1 MADQKLTQLT
11 ALTDLTDDDL
21 FYVVDDPAGVP
32 EGKGIS
38 WANIVKY
45 FTAHASRCR
54 AYLATANQSIPNAT
68 HTLVELNAKEYDN
81 LGEYDTVNFKFTA
94 SAPGYYL
101 IIGNCF
107 LSSGVDNQ
115 RLVSILYKNG
125 ATAAYSSSTIS
136 GANHASATV
145 TDVQFLNA
153 ADYIQ
158 LYIYQNAGVAKD
170 IYYGANFTWLAIH
183 KLS

>member
-32 EGKGIS
+32 EGEGIS

-68 HTLVELNAKEYDN
+68 YTLVALNAKEYDN
-81 LGEYDTVNFKFTA
+81 LGEYDTVNFKFKA

-101 IIGNCF
+101 IIGSCC

-115 RLVSILYKNG
+115 RLISVLYKNG
-125 ATAAYSSSTIS
+125 VGVAYSFSTIS
-136 GANHASATV
+136 GANNASATV
-145 TDVQFLNA
+145 TNIQFLNA

-158 LYIYQNAGVAKD
+158 LYVYQNAGAAKE
-170 IYYGANFTWLAIH
+170 IYCGTKFTWLVVH

>member
-21 FYVVDDPAGVP
+21 FYVVDDPADVP

-68 HTLVELNAKEYDN
+68 YTLVALNAKEYDN

-101 IIGNCF
+101 IIGSCYLIN
-107 LSSGVDNQ
+107 GVDNQ
-115 RLVSILYKNG
+115 RLISALYKNG
-125 ATAAYSSSTIS
+125 FAVAYSSSTIS
-136 GANHASATV
+136 GTANISTVV

-153 ADYIQ
+153 ADHIQ
-158 LYIYQNAGVAKD
+158 LYVYQNAGVAKE
-170 IYYGANFTWLAIH
+170 INHGAEFTWLAVH